1 MNSRDGGAAL
11 IDEPEIAVVG
21 GGIGGTAL
29 ATVLA
34 RRGLTVVVL
43 ERDIRPVDRVRGEFM
58 APVWSSF
65 GYVERLFET
74 LVRVANDE
82 TPGGAEPRM
91 TRRQ

>member
-1 MNSRDGGAAL
+1 M

-21 GGIGGTAL
+21 GGIGGAAL

-58 APVWSSF
+58 APW
-65 GYVERLFET
+65 G
-74 LVRVANDE
+74 VAEAATNSLNF
-82 TPGGAEPRM
+82 
-91 TRRQ
+91 RRR